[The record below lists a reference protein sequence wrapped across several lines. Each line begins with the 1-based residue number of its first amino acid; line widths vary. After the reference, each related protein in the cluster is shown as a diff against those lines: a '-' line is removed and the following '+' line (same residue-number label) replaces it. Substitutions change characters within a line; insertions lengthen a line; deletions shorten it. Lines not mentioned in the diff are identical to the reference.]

1 MLLGTGLVVTIMYVV
16 INLPQDN
23 IVYEREEVEVT
34 KEVTPDWASDEE
46 AVKAA
51 QAVIRKKELQTELA
65 TVNEEIKV
73 KQTRKTEIEKELGTY
88 WRDKENVK
96 RLIRETFPESPIIA
110 VEVARLET
118 DFQMV
123 QSNHIYTR
131 DNPKLGIKAG
141 EKERSFCMYQI
152 HEPAHKET
160 IEALGLQ
167 DFKTNVESCL
177 KMARVVYEQAG
188 HSFKPW
194 TVYKDTIAMR

>member
-51 QAVIRKKELQTELA
+51 QAVIRKKELQAELA

-88 WRDKENVK
+88 
-96 RLIRETFPESPIIA
+96 
-110 VEVARLET
+110 
-118 DFQMV
+118 
-123 QSNHIYTR
+123 
-131 DNPKLGIKAG
+131 
-141 EKERSFCMYQI
+141 
-152 HEPAHKET
+152 
-160 IEALGLQ
+160 
-167 DFKTNVESCL
+167 
-177 KMARVVYEQAG
+177 
-188 HSFKPW
+188 
-194 TVYKDTIAMR
+194 